1 MTIVA
6 EGDARPLVDAL
17 GAFARRFDIEV
28 IEPTVLSIS
37 SNVVIHLRPAPVVAR
52 VANITAVGRDR
63 PDRALEREIVLADHL
78 LDEGVPTIEPS
89 DLLPPGPHELDGRWA
104 SFFTYEKLTP
114 VGDEDAERVGHACV
128 DLLAAT
134 ASYVDGDGLFDRSLR
149 DEADVLLGRLV
160 GRVAELDLSLLR
172 AGADAAFVAT
182 DGSVQPIHADA
193 HRGNVGRRPTGEI
206 VWFDLDDA
214 VMDSPLVD
222 LATLA
227 RSWPDAGRT
236 ACERHG
242 VDVDSDVIDALMSQ
256 REMWGGMWRQLY
268 GLEFRGAHAERA
280 SDFLDRLRRLGS
292 DG

>member
-17 GAFARRFDIEV
+17 AAFARRFDIEV

-128 DLLAAT
+128 DLLAAA
-134 ASYVDGDGLFDRSLR
+134 ASYGDGDGLFDRSLR
-149 DEADVLLGRLV
+149 DEADVLLERLV
-160 GRVAELDLSLLR
+160 GRVAEADLALLR
-172 AGADAAFVAT
+172 AGADAAFVAAG
-182 DGSVQPIHADA
+182 GSVQPIHADA
-193 HRGNVGRRPTGEI
+193 HRGNVGPGRR
-206 VWFDLDDA
+206 
-214 VMDSPLVD
+214 
-222 LATLA
+222 A
-227 RSWPDAGRT
+227 RSFGSTSMMRSWIRRSSTWRPSRGRGPT
-236 ACERHG
+236 PGERHANAMA
-242 VDVDSDVIDALMSQ
+242 STPTAMSSM
-256 REMWGGMWRQLY
+256 R
-268 GLEFRGAHAERA
+268 
-280 SDFLDRLRRLGS
+280 S
-292 DG
+292 